1 MSVRYI
7 WEKSTSKIRYSW
19 DIEGGVETHVPYNL
33 GSDRSWTS
41 SKDRL
46 FGFTEQPELNRDTG
60 KATYSG
66 SYKSVGGTAY
76 SIDTDEYLWCLYTT
90 INGSSYDGP
99 NGSSAQGTGSG
110 TFTFTP
116 MGRTDGTE
124 DDKCVLMQRRW
135 TNTNW
140 KCTTRYASISAI
152 WVGTQDNSGDQWY
165 DVYIYS
171 AEKRD
176 YPDKFIEYLSSS
188 SSSAYPDFDKDS
200 DGYFYYSCDNDVI
213 DPDKVTIPS
222 LILYNDTIT
231 IELTESEDAINNS
244 YGTISYTYQY
254 KVDSGPWTDIA
265 TTSETTQTL
274 KIPSGTSK
282 IQVRA
287 LAKDNIGFTSS
298 TYIYSDE
305 VSVYAS
311 APPTAPS
318 YISVNRV
325 IAGWQSTVTWGESTD
340 SDGTIQ
346 NYTLE
351 RNYSQIGWTDVQ
363 SSLSRSFSESI
374 QSSWTTVQ
382 YRVKAVDNSGTPSPY
397 TTSELY
403 QIKSDILMISGP
415 TLKNFGIKMGTFG
428 FSVEVYIAGT
438 PSSNTVNVE
447 IKVDDSVNYS
457 QTVVAGTE
465 ALTEIDT
472 TTLSEGDHTI
482 TVTAT
487 KGGYDTA
494 VETYTFR
501 IQSITLPSGGN
512 VLQFQDSEG
521 KPIMPVTIAKAV
533 LLSDGTDLETKINSI
548 ETQMS

>member
-7 WEKSTSKIRYSW
+7 WEKCTYVERYYKDTYEIDQTLTIGSSSGSLNRLVCLPTEPTLNNVTGKFSFTGTGRVQITSYA
-19 DIEGGVETHVPYNL
+19 DPDTNDYPYAIF
-33 GSDRSWTS
+33 RTS
-41 SKDRL
+41 SE
-46 FGFTEQPELNRDTG
+46 FP
-60 KATYSG
+60 
-66 SYKSVGGTAY
+66 
-76 SIDTDEYLWCLYTT
+76 
-90 INGSSYDGP
+90 SYDT
-99 NGSSAQGTGSG
+99 SADVDLDDIVEYV
-110 TFTFTP
+110 
-116 MGRTDGTE
+116 GR
-124 DDKCVLMQRRW
+124 RY
-135 TNTNW
+135 TNTKWNFTIQSN
-140 KCTTRYASISAI
+140 KYILQCYYNTTSNTYPFYQYMSDASPIPDDLLGYVSSNRSSEYPSFD
-152 WVGTQDNSGDQWY
+152 VSG
-165 DVYIYS
+165 
-171 AEKRD
+171 E
-176 YPDKFIEYLSSS
+176 
-188 SSSAYPDFDKDS
+188 
-200 DGYFYYSCDNDVI
+200 YFYYSCDNDVI

-351 RNYSQIGWTDVQ
+351 RNYSQTGWTDVQ

-415 TLKNFGIKMGTFG
+415 SLKNFGIKMGTFG

-457 QTVVAGTE
+457 QTIAAGTE

-548 ETQMS
+548 ESQMS

>member
-7 WEKSTSKIRYSW
+7 WEKSTFTIKYSTRSQTI
-19 DIEGGVETHVPYNL
+19 DKNGLNL
-33 GSDRSWTS
+33 TSTGSHSSYAIGLKNAPSTTS
-41 SKDRL
+41 SSIA
-46 FGFTEQPELNRDTG
+46 FT
-60 KATYSG
+60 ASG
-66 SYKSVGGTAY
+66 RAY
-76 SIDTDEYLWCLYTT
+76 AADFVNSSIDTNDYQYLIYDYGEHSIVTT
-90 INGSSYDGP
+90 PGISTI
-99 NGSSAQGTGSG
+99 SSATV
-110 TFTFTP
+110 
-116 MGRTDGTE
+116 
-124 DDKCVLMQRRW
+124 KWYLQRRW
-135 TNTNW
+135 TNTDW
-140 KCTTRYASISAI
+140 KLSFSGTKDNIRCSHSGTYYDFYRYYKEIYYAPDEFIAYVSSNSA
-152 WVGTQDNSGDQWY
+152 
-165 DVYIYS
+165 
-171 AEKRD
+171 
-176 YPDKFIEYLSSS
+176 
-188 SSSAYPDFDKDS
+188 SAYPDFDIDT
-200 DGYFYYSCDNDVI
+200 DNLFYYSCDNDVI
-213 DPDKVTIPS
+213 DPDAVTIPS

-254 KVDSGPWTDIA
+254 KVDSGPWTNIT
-265 TTSETTQTL
+265 TTSETSQTL
-274 KIPSGTSK
+274 KVPSGTSK

-311 APPTAPS
+311 APPSAPS

-351 RNYSQIGWTDVQ
+351 RNYSQTGWNEVQ

-548 ETQMS
+548 ESQMS